1 MGSCCETDR
10 SSDLLAQETDSLLTQ
25 TQAPPSSS
33 RPEPCTHHIRR
44 GQSTTKPGQ
53 SKSPRKQFQRSSVGQ
68 KSIKTGHLHGRE
80 VAVSSP
86 ELILMKLQMPIKTL
100 FALNKEL
107 HRDLNAT
114 VYLAKHLQTGKERVV
129 KQVKK
134 NKRANCT
141 DANSEERLRGEVEM
155 LSGLD
160 HPNILKLYE
169 LYEDKLYF
177 YLVSE
182 ALTGGY
188 LMDYLTMGRNLS
200 EPLAAKIIVQVMKA
214 LNYCHS
220 REVIHGNLRM
230 DSLILQSTPTDDNVH
245 VIITGFGSTSLL
257 SLKESLSTKIGSALF
272 IAPETLQYEPSE
284 KADVW
289 SCGVIL
295 HMLLCGNPPFN
306 GPTTDSILEQIA
318 SESVTFPQELW
329 EGVSSEAINLL
340 RGMLNKDSAT
350 RISFTECLNHPWLQA
365 NSKCTNSDSKPIFRA
380 LRNLKVFE
388 AKKKLKQTILS
399 FMAARIDTQEET
411 KSLRDAFISVD
422 TNGDGFLSKE
432 ELISAYAQ
440 LMTRDEAV
448 FVAEKVMR
456 CVDLDQNGFIDY
468 SEFMLAAKNHKLLMT
483 SRNLRC
489 IFTQFDRDSSGKI
502 SFNEFKE
509 TLHGQKLQA
518 DDGMWAEL
526 LAAVDSDGD
535 GELDFQE
542 FSRLMLAAVDM
553 DGGRVRR

>member
-1 MGSCCETDR
+1 
-10 SSDLLAQETDSLLTQ
+10 
-25 TQAPPSSS
+25 
-33 RPEPCTHHIRR
+33 
-44 GQSTTKPGQ
+44 
-53 SKSPRKQFQRSSVGQ
+53 
-68 KSIKTGHLHGRE
+68 
-80 VAVSSP
+80 
-86 ELILMKLQMPIKTL
+86 MKLQMPIKTL

-134 NKRANCT
+134 NKRAICT

-188 LMDYLTMGRNLS
+188 LMDYLTMERNLS

-214 LNYCHS
+214 LNYCHN

-245 VIITGFGSTSLL
+245 VIVMG
-257 SLKESLSTKIGSALF
+257 IGSAYIKSVTEKTKTTIGSSLY
-272 IAPETLQYEPSE
+272 IAPETLQHAPNK

-318 SESVTFPQELW
+318 SEPVTFPQELW

-340 RGMLNKDSAT
+340 RGMLNKDPAT
-350 RISFTECLNHPWLQA
+350 RFSFTESLNHPWLQA
-365 NSKCTNSDSKPIFRA
+365 NSKCTKSGPILQA
-380 LRNLKVFE
+380 LRNLKIFK
-388 AKKKLKQTILS
+388 AKTSLKQTILAYIS
-399 FMAARIDTQEET
+399 THIDTNEEAKT
-411 KSLRDAFISVD
+411 LRDAFLSVD
-422 TNGDGFLSKE
+422 VNGDGLLSQE
-432 ELISAYAQ
+432 ELVTAYSKI
-440 LMTRDEAV
+440 MSRDEAV
-448 FVAEKVMR
+448 FVTEKVLKD
-456 CVDLDQNGFIDY
+456 VDFDHNGFVDY
-468 SEFMLAAKNHKLLMT
+468 SEFMLAAKNNKLLVT
-483 SRNLRC
+483 SQNLRT
-489 IFTQFDRDSSGKI
+489 IFQLFDKDRSGKI
-502 SFNEFKE
+502 AFSEFTE
-509 TLHGQKLQA
+509 TLKCHGLQS
-518 DDGMWAEL
+518 DDAMWAAL
-526 LAAVDSDGD
+526 LAEVNSDSD
-535 GELDFQE
+535 GELDFRE
-542 FSRLMLAAVDM
+542 FSRLLLAAVGM
-553 DGGRVRR
+553 EETGKGGSICGKSPQHL